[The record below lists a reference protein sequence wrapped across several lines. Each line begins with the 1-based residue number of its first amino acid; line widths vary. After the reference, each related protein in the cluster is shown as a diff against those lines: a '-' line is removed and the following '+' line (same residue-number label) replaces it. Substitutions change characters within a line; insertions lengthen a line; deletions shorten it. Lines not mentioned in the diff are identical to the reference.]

1 MGENKFEFKPEM
13 ADNQSER
20 GDPGAAAGNEKLRL
34 FFGDSR
40 EQVEKF
46 QVRGDNAF

>member
-1 MGENKFEFKPEM
+1 M

-20 GDPGAAAGNEKLRL
+20 GDSGAAVGNEKLRL
-34 FFGDSR
+34 FFGDSK